1 MQCKKPGLSL
11 PLHCTLS
18 RKLLIAALT
27 LAHTCYKHSFFA
39 AAAAAAAAA
48 VLAKKPEY
56 AAVLE
61 RMCEPERLIVF
72 R

>member
-1 MQCKKPGLSL
+1 VQGYLRITDTAEAARTQRL
-11 PLHCTLS
+11 PP
-18 RKLLIAALT
+18 LT
-27 LAHTCYKHSFFA
+27 T

>member
-1 MQCKKPGLSL
+1 VQGYLRITDTAEAARTQRL
-11 PLHCTLS
+11 PP
-18 RKLLIAALT
+18 LT
-27 LAHTCYKHSFFA
+27 TAA